1 MLADSFD
8 KKDGVFQFTPLREG
22 RRCIVHREGS
32 GIVFQFTPLREGRP
46 TISVKNTSGVI
57 SIHAPPRGATRRQ
70 VLHFSHL
77 LFQFTPLREG
87 RPPTVCISATCTI
100 FQFTPLR
107 EGRLLPTLT
116 IPPPRTHFNSRP
128 SARGD
133 CYSFGLSFPSVFQF
147 TPLREGR
154 RPACEICGAARKI
167 SIHAP
172 PRGATP
178 PAEHCKK
185 SVLSFQFTPLR
196 EGRRRPLKGESAWK
210 NNFNSRPSARGD
222 RCGGGGERNDFDF
235 NSRPSA
241 RGDKYSFG
249 HISQRNISIHAPP
262 RGATDVM
269 CLQSAIERISI
280 HAPPRGA
287 TIAAEATTVR
297 PYYFNSRPS
306 ARGDEKKIFAKKTL

>member
-1 MLADSFD
+1 MRILLTKRTGYFNSRPSARGDAASS
-8 KKDGVFQFTPLREG
+8 
-22 RRCIVHREGS
+22 IVRAQASYFNSRPSARGDPPSGS
-32 GIVFQFTPLREGRP
+32 PFFSPP
-46 TISVKNTSGVI
+46 I
-57 SIHAPPRGATRRQ
+57 SIHAPPRGATADG
-70 VLHFSHL
+70 VHIGDLYY
-77 LFQFTPLREG
+77 
-87 RPPTVCISATCTI
+87 ISIHA
-100 FQFTPLR
+100 
-107 EGRLLPTLT
+107 
-116 IPPPRTHFNSRP
+116 PPRGATLANF
-128 SARGD
+128 D
-133 CYSFGLSFPSVFQF
+133 YSTATDAFQF

-210 NNFNSRPSARGD
+210 TNFNSRPSARGD

-306 ARGDEKKIFAKKTL
+306 ARGDHSFLVREKSEQISIHAPPRGATLCRIPSRSRG